1 MGKTTV
7 NFGKISEKDIAK
19 EQKIAKNENQQG
31 KKGELREKNGKL
43 LKNILAIALSVA
55 VGAIN
60 GLFGG
65 GGGMLVVPLFTVLM
79 GLEEKK
85 AHSSAILTIL
95 PLSLVSGIIYLVR
108 GDFALYSGGFV
119 TIGVILGGILG
130 TFAMKKLSN
139 NVLAIIFYAVMIFA
153 GISSL
158 VGAFN
163 R

>member
-1 MGKTTV
+1 MSKNTL
-7 NFGKISEKDIAK
+7 NFGKLKSDMHKINNLAQEKSTDITQNK
-19 EQKIAKNENQQG
+19 QM
-31 KKGELREKNGKL
+31 REKNGKAVKSVL
-43 LKNILAIALSVA
+43 TFILSVT

-65 GGGMLVVPLFTVLM
+65 GGGILVVPLFTLCL
-79 GLEEKK
+79 GLDEKR

-108 GDFALYSGGFV
+108 GDFTLYSGGFV
-119 TIGVILGGILG
+119 TAGVILGGILG
-130 TFAMKKLSN
+130 TFVMKKLSN
-139 NVLAIIFYAVMIFA
+139 NVLAIVFYAVMIFA

-158 VGAFN
+158 VGALN

>member
-1 MGKTTV
+1 MGKTISD
-7 NFGKISEKDIAK
+7 FGQIKTKFNSKKHFNRENA
-19 EQKIAKNENQQG
+19 QKKAAKNG
-31 KKGELREKNGKL
+31 FWEKNGKVLKKILTL
-43 LKNILAIALSVA
+43 LLSVG

-79 GLEEKK
+79 GLEEKR

-95 PLSLVSGIIYLVR
+95 PLSLISGIIYLVR
-108 GDFALYSGGFV
+108 GDFTIYSGGFV
-119 TIGVILGGILG
+119 TAGVILGGILG
-130 TFAMKKLSN
+130 TFVMKKLSN
-139 NVLAIIFYAVMIFA
+139 NVLAIVFYAVMIFA

-158 VGAFN
+158 VGALN